1 MRRKFKHKV
10 TDWKAIES
18 GFADQHYKIYNAI
31 DDYEGHLSFGM
42 VENSNDWQE
51 ITQEP
56 ILVTED
62 GYELN
67 YGDKYYMVSETF
79 KVQEKR
85 LSKATLFSSAA
96 RRFYYQENAEAYIE
110 RHKLRYSNKDLDYL
124 RQEVKNACGCY
135 ANEHQIEDIIV
146 TAIINLKESK
156 ND

>member
-1 MRRKFKHKV
+1 MTRKFKHKQ
-10 TDWKAIES
+10 TDWVAVEEEFNVAYKLYNAHNEYQGRISFRMVES
-18 GFADQHYKIYNAI
+18 G
-31 DDYEGHLSFGM
+31 S
-42 VENSNDWQE
+42 DWQE

-110 RHKLRYSNKDLDYL
+110 RHKLRYSNADLDSL
-124 RQEVKNACGCY
+124 TERIEIIKDAASDKIEMKAKTKVLIHELKN
-135 ANEHQIEDIIV
+135 
-146 TAIINLKESK
+146 SK